1 MFIALLVLLLLLAQV
16 TYSQVATAILSTW
29 QVSFCVRTNLL
40 NSISGYSYTW
50 LTLSNL
56 SV

>member
-29 QVSFCVRTNLL
+29 QVSFCVAQ
-40 NSISGYSYTW
+40 IY
-50 LTLSNL
+50 
-56 SV
+56 

>member
-29 QVSFCVRTNLL
+29 QVSSVLCGTNLL
-40 NSISGYSYTW
+40 NSIQDIATHG
-50 LTLSNL
+50 
-56 SV
+56 